1 MVVITGY
8 SEKLDGFLFVHNGTI
23 DESINALIEKI
34 DRSMVLVNQD
44 NRQFLVNKDQD
55 FDPDC
60 IRYEGWEI
68 FVSEIESGFADNCV
82 CW

>member
-8 SEKLDGFLFVHNGTI
+8 SKKLDGFLFVHNGTI

-55 FDPDC
+55 FDPDY

-68 FVSEIESGFADNCV
+68 FVSEIENGFADNCV